1 MEKIFKKYGF
11 NLTEKQ
17 LLQFEKYYN
26 LLIEFNN
33 KFNLTAITEKQ
44 EVYIK
49 HFVDSL
55 FAVKTLNCGKLLDV
69 GSGGGFPAIPI
80 KIFNENLNV
89 FMLEAT
95 EKKCEFLKTVAREL
109 EFENVFVINGRAEE
123 YALKDEFREKFDYC
137 TARAVARL
145 NILCEYCL
153 PFVKKGGKFIALKGD
168 AKEEIEEA
176 KNSIKILGG
185 KIVNENEFLLE
196 GAKRN
201 IVEIEKISFTDKK
214 YPRSN
219 GKIRKK
225 PL

>member
-1 MEKIFKKYGF
+1 MKEIFEKYGF
-11 NLTEKQ
+11 YLTEEQ
-17 LLQFEKYYN
+17 LNKFENYYEILKN
-26 LLIEFNN
+26 FNS
-33 KFNLTAITEKQ
+33 KFNLTAITEKR

-49 HFVDSL
+49 HFVDSI
-55 FAVKTLNCGKLLDV
+55 FTVKKLNCGNLLDV

-80 KIFNENLNV
+80 KIMCENLTV
-89 FMLEAT
+89 TMLEAT
-95 EKKCEFLKTVAREL
+95 KKKCEFLRTVIKEL
-109 EFENVFVINGRAEE
+109 KLENTFVFNGRAEE
-123 YALKDEFREKFDYC
+123 FAFNENFREKFDYC

-145 NILCEYCL
+145 NILSEYCL

-168 AKEEIEEA
+168 AKEELEEA
-176 KNSIKILGG
+176 KNAIKILGG
-185 KIVNENEFLLE
+185 KVIKENDFVLE

-201 IVEIEKISFTDKK
+201 IIEIQKVNNTEKK